1 MPEPNNDGVH
11 DRRLRRA
18 GGAGSLRVLQPPGW
32 PEPNGY
38 ANGVAARGES
48 IFIGGQIGWDPEGRF
63 ADGLAAQ
70 VGQALHNI
78 ADVLAVAGAAPS
90 CIVRLTWFIV
100 DVSAYAAQRPAIG
113 QAYRAVM
120 GKHFPAMS
128 VIGVSR
134 LVEPLA
140 LVEIEATA
148 VLPDERQDPA

>member
-1 MPEPNNDGVH
+1 M
-11 DRRLRRA
+11 
-18 GGAGSLRVLQPPGW
+18 RVLQPRGW

-48 IFIGGQIGWDPEGRF
+48 IFIGGQIGWDADGRF
-63 ADGLAAQ
+63 AEGLAAQ

-78 ADVLAVAGAAPS
+78 IDMLAVAGAPPS
-90 CIVRLTWFIV
+90 SIVRLTWFVV
-100 DVSAYAAQRPAIG
+100 DISDYAAQRPAIG

-120 GKHFPAMS
+120 GRHFPAMS

-134 LVEPLA
+134 LVERLA

-148 VLPDERQDPA
+148 VLSD